1 MNTLTFEA
9 KASQIWFDEQNLWV
23 LLQDGRQLSVP
34 LAYFPRLFK
43 ASPKQRQA
51 FILSGNGIG
60 IHWDDLDEDIS
71 IAGLLTSFSSSE
83 LAESIG

>member
-1 MNTLTFEA
+1 MTTLTFEA

-43 ASPKQRQA
+43 ATQKQRQD
-51 FILSGNGIG
+51 FILSGDGIG

-71 IAGLLTSFSSSE
+71 IAGLLMGYHDLTNRT
-83 LAESIG
+83 L